1 MDDQFNIKSNCL
13 QLSKM
18 TVVVRVQQL
27 FLSKTAKVTI
37 NLNASVFAYPRISN
51 LNILLFTTLRNLVNL
66 KSPWI
71 LKKQKSQKTINK
83 IFFTF

>member
-83 IFFTF
+83 NFFTF